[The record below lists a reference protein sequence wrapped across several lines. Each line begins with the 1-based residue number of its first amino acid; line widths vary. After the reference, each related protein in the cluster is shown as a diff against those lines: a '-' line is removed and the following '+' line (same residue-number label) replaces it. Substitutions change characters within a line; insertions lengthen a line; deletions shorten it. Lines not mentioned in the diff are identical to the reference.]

1 MIKVTVWH
9 LGHLWM
15 PLQERRKAA
24 ELAAQNQLLQQ
35 HLQETT
41 SSFREAL
48 QLVESLMG
56 SECQPGP
63 LRCMPGGFNVF
74 GWQNAPS
81 CAPLL
86 LTTCKWIVV
95 SRLAAAGKW
104 IGLSTHKGR
113 TLGLMVGAVLCS

>member
-1 MIKVTVWH
+1 
-9 LGHLWM
+9 M

-56 SECQPGP
+56 SECEPRPINRIPGS
-63 LRCMPGGFNVF
+63 FNPCCF
-74 GWQNAPS
+74 NLACRQNAPL
-81 CAPLL
+81 CAPLMF
-86 LTTCKWIVV
+86 TKWKWVV
-95 SRLAAAGKW
+95 MSRLAAAGKRIDLYLW
-104 IGLSTHKGR
+104 IW
-113 TLGLMVGAVLCS
+113 TLV

>member
-1 MIKVTVWH
+1 MVF
-9 LGHLWM
+9 GGNLWI

-56 SECQPGP
+56 SEYQPGP
-63 LRCMPGGFNVF
+63 LRYMPEAFD
-74 GWQNAPS
+74 
-81 CAPLL
+81 
-86 LTTCKWIVV
+86 I
-95 SRLAAAGKW
+95 SRLAKCPS
-104 IGLSTHKGR
+104 IR
-113 TLGLMVGAVLCS
+113 TLAAHYM